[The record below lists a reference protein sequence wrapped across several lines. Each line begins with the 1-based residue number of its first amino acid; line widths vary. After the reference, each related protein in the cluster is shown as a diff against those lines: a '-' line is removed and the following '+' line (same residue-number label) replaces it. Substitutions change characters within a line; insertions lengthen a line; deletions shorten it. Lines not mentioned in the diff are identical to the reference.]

1 MERTLEPEMMDT
13 WAEAIAYD
21 AMDFTAVNTDF
32 AEFAIA
38 LGPPAATS
46 ATVNILDLGTGTA
59 RIPILIAQRRPQW
72 QIVAI
77 DLSENMLK
85 VGANNVQAAGCQAQ
99 ISLEWVDAKQL
110 PYHDAQFDLVIANSI
125 VHHLPNPLPCLREVQ
140 RVLKPGGGLLLRD
153 LLRPAD
159 RATVEAIVARMG
171 PEYDA
176 HQAQLF
182 HDSLCAAFTLAE
194 VEAMVTTVGLVDVQV
209 YQSSDRHWTIARPWS
224 PQQSPPRSP

>member
-1 MERTLEPEMMDT
+1 MERTLEPEVMDT

-32 AEFAIA
+32 AELAIA
-38 LGPPAATS
+38 LGPPDTWQDP
-46 ATVNILDLGTGTA
+46 VKVLDLGTGTA

-99 ISLEWVDAKQL
+99 IWLEWVDAKQL
-110 PYHDAQFDLVIANSI
+110 PYNDAQFDLVIANSI
-125 VHHLPNPLPCLREVQ
+125 VHHLPDPLPCLRELQ
-140 RVLKPGGGLLLRD
+140 RVLKPRGGILLRD

-159 RATVEAIVARMG
+159 RGEVAALVARIG

-194 VEAMVTTVGLVDVQV
+194 VETMVQTVGLANVQV
-209 YQSSDRHWTIARPWS
+209 YQSSDRHWTIARPWLHE
-224 PQQSPPRSP
+224 RGGR

>member
-1 MERTLEPEMMDT
+1 MLERTLEPEVMDT

-21 AMDFTAVNTDF
+21 AMDFTAVNQDF
-32 AEFAIA
+32 AELAIA
-38 LGPPAATS
+38 LGPPGAAH
-46 ATVNILDLGTGTA
+46 ILDLGTGTA
-59 RIPILIAQRRPQW
+59 RIPILIAQQRPQW

-99 ISLEWVDAKQL
+99 ITLECVDAKQL
-110 PYHDAQFDLVIANSI
+110 PYREAQFDLVISNSI
-125 VHHLPNPLPCLREVQ
+125 VHHLPDPLPCLREVQ
-140 RVLKPGGGLLLRD
+140 RVLKPGGGILLRD

-159 RATVEAIVARMG
+159 RATVAALVARMG
-171 PEYDA
+171 PAYDA

-194 VEAMVTTVGLVDVQV
+194 VAAMVQTVGLANVQV

-224 PQQSPPRSP
+224 H